1 MCEKFRIFILYT
13 FSLSQSVL
21 CSFYTDYIS
30 LTLPHHH
37 PFHKENTQGDH
48 QNVIYFS
55 IIFTTYLEQVE
66 ALLSSTRVVLRSYF
80 RKLSTRHHLKHKFH
94 RKELQKHNSNRIPES
109 TFYRAR
115 YREVVTEHK
124 LRIVNLLHN
133 TNCVLA
139 PLINDVQR
147 DVV

>member
-1 MCEKFRIFILYT
+1 VFKIEFVVFVVVFVSTPFSNLKQIPQKNSTEKQKR
-13 FSLSQSVL
+13 
-21 CSFYTDYIS
+21 
-30 LTLPHHH
+30 
-37 PFHKENTQGDH
+37 NTK
-48 QNVIYFS
+48 V
-55 IIFTTYLEQVE
+55 T
-66 ALLSSTRVVLRSYF
+66 
-80 RKLSTRHHLKHKFH
+80 
-94 RKELQKHNSNRIPES
+94 ES

-139 PLINDVQR
+139 PLTNDVQR

>member
-1 MCEKFRIFILYT
+1 MLVLFDVLFRIFCVFVVFVST
-13 FSLSQSVL
+13 AF
-21 CSFYTDYIS
+21 
-30 LTLPHHH
+30 
-37 PFHKENTQGDH
+37 
-48 QNVIYFS
+48 
-55 IIFTTYLEQVE
+55 E
-66 ALLSSTRVVLRSYF
+66 AQIPQKS
-80 RKLSTRHHLKHKFH
+80 
-94 RKELQKHNSNRIPES
+94 RKETQSTVTES

-139 PLINDVQR
+139 PLTNDVQR